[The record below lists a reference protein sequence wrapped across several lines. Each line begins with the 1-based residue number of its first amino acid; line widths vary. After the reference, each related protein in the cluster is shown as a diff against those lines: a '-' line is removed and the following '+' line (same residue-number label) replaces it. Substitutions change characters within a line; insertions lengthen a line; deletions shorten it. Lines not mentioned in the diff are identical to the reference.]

1 MASPEISRLW
11 KLAQVDRALAEIRVR
26 AAALDVG
33 QKIQAEITAI
43 EKEEAEVGGT
53 ARSLRSELAD
63 LELQQKSIDD
73 KIKRIDKELYGGK
86 IVNPREVENFEKEIA
101 GLKKQ
106 RGKAD
111 ERILELWELLPP
123 AEAAASGVQKRL
135 EDKKQQLAERRKK
148 AVQEKGM
155 LEADYKKYTA
165 LRPELAEAV
174 KNPTLLAR
182 YDSLR
187 QRHSGLGMAEVTRK
201 QSCGV
206 CGTNL
211 PERTIQMLKDDKLVT
226 CESCHRILY
235 YTEGIV

>member
-1 MASPEISRLW
+1 MASLELSRLW
-11 KLAQVDRALAEIRVR
+11 KLAQVDRALAEIRAR

-33 QKIQAEITAI
+33 QKIQAEIAAI
-43 EKEEAEVGGT
+43 EREDTMVGGQ
-53 ARSLRSELAD
+53 ARALRSELTD

-86 IVNPREVENFEKEIA
+86 VVNPREVENFEKEIA

-106 RGKAD
+106 RAKAD

-123 AEAAASGVQKRL
+123 AEKAAGEVQKRL
-135 EDKKQQLAERRKK
+135 DEKKEQLAGRRKK
-148 AVQEKGM
+148 ALEEKAL

-165 LRPELAEAV
+165 ARPTLAEAV

-182 YDSLR
+182 YDNLR
-187 QRHSGLGMAEVTRK
+187 QRHAGIGMAEVTK
-201 QSCGV
+201 KNSCGV

-226 CESCHRILY
+226 CEACHRILY